1 MTISIN
7 FRNSSHSYTYSNEVG
22 YSSPYGYSTSVTPQQ
37 TMGYDISADYV
48 DSTTTY
54 EPRSTMIDSDFISG
68 HSEYRSPRDFTCLSV
83 LYDLSCFYVLSFWF
97 RHLVRF
103 FCGSKRNHL

>member
-1 MTISIN
+1 MQKVPKFEMTISIN

-68 HSEYRSPRDFTCLSV
+68 HSEYRSPRDFTCLPV
-83 LYDLSCFYVLSFWF
+83 LYDLSCFSTI
-97 RHLVRF
+97 
-103 FCGSKRNHL
+103 